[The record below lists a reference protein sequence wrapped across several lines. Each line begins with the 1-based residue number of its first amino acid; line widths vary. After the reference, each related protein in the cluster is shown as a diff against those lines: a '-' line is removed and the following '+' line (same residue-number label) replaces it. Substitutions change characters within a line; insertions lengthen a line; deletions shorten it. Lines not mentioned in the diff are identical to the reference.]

1 MIGNGCQTRSFGR
14 WLVLAALASFAAAL
28 ITAGCGGRPAAP
40 SYPRY
45 EPPVRAQIAKMRH
58 AIQVGAFSQL
68 ENAVRLSEKLQKL
81 GLEAYYFADE
91 DGLFKVRF
99 GDYRRKEDA
108 LARAEA
114 LAAAGAIDV
123 YYIVGPDQHTVSGSR
138 RYGNDQLR
146 IRLVH
151 TARRYIGLPY
161 RWGGESPEEG
171 FDCSG
176 LTMTV
181 YRVNGLNL
189 PRNSRQQYRA
199 GTPIERHRLRPG
211 DLVFFDTTGRGVS
224 HVGIY
229 TGGDSFIHAPKSGRT
244 IQPESLSNGYFGS
257 RFVGARTYLQ

>member
-1 MIGNGCQTRSFGR
+1 MGLRVSFLAVLLA
-14 WLVLAALASFAAAL
+14 LVFA
-28 ITAGCGGRPAAP
+28 AGCGGRAPAP
-40 SYPRY
+40 SYPASSYPGY
-45 EPPVRAQIAKMRH
+45 EPPDRPQIARMRH
-58 AIQVGAFSQL
+58 SIQVGAFSRL
-68 ENAVRLSEKLQKL
+68 ENAVRLSDSLQKQ
-81 GLEAYYFADE
+81 GLDAYYFADE

-108 LARAEA
+108 LRRAQS
-114 LAAAGAIDV
+114 LAATGAIDV
-123 YYIVGPDQHTVSGSR
+123 YYIVGPDQYAPAASR
-138 RYGNDQLR
+138 RYGDPQLR
-146 IRLVH
+146 TRLVN

-199 GTPIERHRLRPG
+199 GSPIARHSLRPG
-211 DLVFFDTTGRGVS
+211 DLVFFNTSGRGVS

-229 TGGDSFIHAPKSGRT
+229 TGGGKFIHAPKSGRT
-244 IQPESLSNGYFGS
+244 IQAESLSNGYFAS
-257 RFVGARTYLQ
+257 RFVGARTYLR